1 MLISRQGI
9 LVPHELF
16 YKIEVFSSS
25 PQHIACLLRHIM
37 SSVETVPL
45 LTPRNRR
52 DNKWAVVSLC
62 TTLFLVIIILAIL
75 FPAGPHPIA
84 GLSRI
89 PLQYELRQILFL
101 SKYTIEESNPP
112 LIECRRASID
122 HPYHIKEQDAFVNAK
137 IIPLGSSNN
146 YTILEE
152 HRDNDGN
159 LTLYATGSAQIIFGF
174 SNSIL
179 VNMEGDPC
187 QYKITISLFNKGG
200 NIENRCQKGNQ
211 VNQITKFSFRNAYK

>member
-89 PLQYELRQILFL
+89 PLQYELRQTHPWSNVVVHQSIIHIILKNRMPLSMPKSFL
-101 SKYTIEESNPP
+101 WGQ
-112 LIECRRASID
+112 A
-122 HPYHIKEQDAFVNAK
+122 
-137 IIPLGSSNN
+137 
-146 YTILEE
+146 
-152 HRDNDGN
+152 
-159 LTLYATGSAQIIFGF
+159 
-174 SNSIL
+174 
-179 VNMEGDPC
+179 
-187 QYKITISLFNKGG
+187 ITIQSWK
-200 NIENRCQKGNQ
+200 NIATTTE
-211 VNQITKFSFRNAYK
+211 T